1 MSTNPSPHIFIAH
14 LMPPPRPHPLL
25 VPLSSPLPPS
35 LFSLQ
40 ARCRRAEATAQTSS
54 LKLDRLIAFE
64 TQQAVEVFQS
74 GMAAGSGGGNGG
86 TDGIMGSASDMW
98 GGHYDDAGP
107 LAQSALHAQQTT
119 PVRQLR
125 GHGGHSSG
133 HGGYGE
139 GGLDGG
145 DGNGGNGGDGGTGGN
160 GGSPLSLA
168 AARMAAAMSPAASKA
183 AVEMLAMLV
192 PGQEGDQGSG
202 GVSYG

>member
-64 TQQAVEVFQS
+64 TQQAVFQS

-98 GGHYDDAGP
+98 GGFHDDAGP

-125 GHGGHSSG
+125 GHGGHSSR

-145 DGNGGNGGDGGTGGN
+145 DGNGGNGGDGGN